1 MPKKKRPRIT
11 RRALLNTLAAT
22 GVGAASRSS
31 TAKAA
36 SMEEEKLWIGD
47 AIDFRTMPYVP
58 GIEHVLVHRAVK
70 GEYQWL
76 HGPQI
81 IAHRGVLFT
90 NWANSL
96 VNENSSSEA
105 QRGSRSKDGGR
116 TWSDVEV
123 IAPNLPGRWRR
134 SHGAFWIRDDA
145 LYALNG
151 RFGNVS
157 HEDFAERVL
166 PYEQAI
172 IRGGDVFENL
182 QTEAWLLDEQTD
194 KWKYKG
200 IIADRIWPYHEP
212 RRLSDG
218 SWFVAGMGPGHDNG
232 VAKSRDND
240 RIDRWR
246 VQKIPVEEGI
256 LCSEATSWVDGSK
269 EIQVLLR
276 NDTPEEKG
284 GVRRIMISHST
295 DHGETW
301 SIARPTNFPD
311 ARSKAHAGVLSTGQR
326 YLVNNSSRAVEKVG
340 PRARVTG
347 VRWPLTI
354 AVGAPGERTL
364 RKMWLVRDGKTVQP
378 RLEGKGKREGWQ
390 YPGVWDHEGN
400 VYVIY
405 SVGKEDCEVAI
416 LPLESLSV

>member
-1 MPKKKRPRIT
+1 
-11 RRALLNTLAAT
+11 
-22 GVGAASRSS
+22 
-31 TAKAA
+31 
-36 SMEEEKLWIGD
+36 MEEEKLWIGD
-47 AIDFRTMPYVP
+47 AIDLRTMSYAP
-58 GIEHVLVHRAVK
+58 GIEHVLVHRAMK
-70 GEYQWL
+70 GEYQYL

-90 NWANSL
+90 SWANSL
-96 VNENSSSEA
+96 ANEASSSEI
-105 QRGSRSKDGGR
+105 QRGRRSKDAGR

-123 IAPNLPGRWRR
+123 IAPNLPGQWRR

-145 LYALNG
+145 LYALNA

-157 HEDFAERVL
+157 YEDFAEPVL

-172 IRGGDVFENL
+172 IHGGDVFENL
-182 QTEAWLLDEQTD
+182 QTEAWLLDEETN

-200 IIADRIWPYHEP
+200 IIADKIWPYHEP

-218 SWFVAGMGPGHDNG
+218 SWFVAGMGPSHDNR
-232 VAKSRDND
+232 VAKSRDNN

-246 VQKIPVEEGI
+246 VQKIPVEEGV

-295 DHGETW
+295 DRGETW
-301 SIARPTNFPD
+301 SMARPTNFPD
-311 ARSKAHAGVLSTGQR
+311 ARSKAHAGILSTGQR
-326 YLVNNSSRAVEKVG
+326 YLVNNSSGVV
-340 PRARVTG
+340 G

-378 RLEGKGKREGWQ
+378 RLEGAHKSKGWQ
-390 YPGVWDHEGN
+390 YPGVWEHDGK

-405 SVGKEDCEVAI
+405 SVGQEDCEVAI
-416 LPLESLSV
+416 LPLESLSI